1 MRENCT
7 PGSEGGD
14 GERRFLPLSA
24 GQEATFASAPRKSFE
39 RQLLP
44 RERPLILWWSKY
56 SSRTKMRRENFL
68 RDEEYS
74 RLYFVLLLIEQHVPF
89 ALKVADRYAVSN
101 VRMRPTN
108 ASAPISQL
116 FSSTHTPIS
125 TPFSAPVASDESP
138 RTGPSVQSPRTPCV
152 HCRPVVPR
160 FSACTATPIAGRRG
174 AGGKTNQQPSS
185 WRKNMIFKER

>member
-1 MRENCT
+1 MNWQ
-7 PGSEGGD
+7 
-14 GERRFLPLSA
+14 LSA
-24 GQEATFASAPRKSFE
+24 QEATFASAPRKSFE

-74 RLYFVLLLIEQHVPF
+74 RLYFVLLLIAQHVPF
-89 ALKVADRYAVSN
+89 ALKVAERYAVIN

-108 ASAPISQL
+108 ASAPISEL

-125 TPFSAPVASDESP
+125 TPFSAQLFQ
-138 RTGPSVQSPRTPCV
+138 TN
-152 HCRPVVPR
+152 
-160 FSACTATPIAGRRG
+160 RRG
-174 AGGKTNQQPSS
+174 QARRANRPGRHVFIVGRWFPDFRRAPQPPLQGAGVQV
-185 WRKNMIFKER
+185 ERRTSNRRRGGRT